1 MAQNNRT
8 QKVIDSVD
16 DASSSARE
24 NMSNTASDVR
34 ENVSEMGATISR
46 TTQDA
51 LSNVSQRM
59 RDVGVDP
66 DVMADKARKQASKL
80 QEAMEEEL
88 RERPVRTL
96 AIAAAVGLVVGMM
109 TTR

>member
-1 MAQNNRT
+1 MAHTNRT

-16 DASSSARE
+16 SASNSARE
-24 NMSNTASDVR
+24 TISDTASDVR
-34 ENVSEMGATISR
+34 ENIAEMGASVSR

-51 LSNVSQRM
+51 LTNVSQRM

-66 DVMADKARKQASKL
+66 DALAETARKQASKL
-80 QEAMEEEL
+80 QEAVEEEL